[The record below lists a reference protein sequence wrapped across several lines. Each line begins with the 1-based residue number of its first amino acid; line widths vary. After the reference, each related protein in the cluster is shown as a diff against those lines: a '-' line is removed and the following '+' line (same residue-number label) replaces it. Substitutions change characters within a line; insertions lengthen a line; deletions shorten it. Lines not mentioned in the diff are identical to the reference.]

1 MAPSQTSLSVTTLT
15 QDLWVVQ
22 SGTGSLPGRRHV
34 DPETLETEQALD
46 EVFENIVLIDRDSTS
61 PDDDWMPGEFDIA

>member
-15 QDLWVVQ
+15 QNLWVVQ
-22 SGTGSLPGRRHV
+22 SGTGRFQEGGSV

-46 EVFENIVLIDRDSTS
+46 EVFENIVLIDQDSTS